1 MRKIIR
7 GIPKKTIEYIL
18 QLFGPT
24 MDDYPYV
31 LDLKEDSYLISAT
44 AVQRFRLPAD
54 RFYNSREVHRQFVY
68 PEDLP
73 ALWEDLDRIQS
84 GEKSDHNMEYRWLDR
99 QGDPVWI
106 NCRGL
111 VLYEQDGSPRYLIG
125 CINEIGKKQKADN
138 VSGLLG
144 AGGLWQY
151 AQEFPAFLPDGFVM
165 RLGIDDLGV
174 VNSSFGMNFG
184 DYLLKETADCIRRA
198 MEPEQRLFRL
208 VSDQF
213 IITDMSGRSIR
224 DAKQLYDRIRTE
236 ISSWVEAHQYQILF
250 TVSAGIIGTGGRVND
265 YDQILKYLEF
275 ALNKAKRAGKNESY
289 VFAEQDYEAWRRRQR
304 LAKQL
309 LYAVN
314 NGYEGFEVYYQPLMN
329 APEHHLVSAEAL
341 MRFYI
346 PAEAVSPHDSSEKEQ
361 RMVSPEEFIPILE
374 ESGLIIPAGR
384 WLLHKAAA
392 DCKKWQKYCPG
403 MRVQVNVS
411 YVQVAKTNVLRE
423 VREALEESGLP
434 AECMGVELTE
444 SGYLDPGG
452 HFQKVW
458 QGLKALGVKVLLDD
472 FGTRYSNF
480 HCLGDL
486 TPHGLK
492 IDRSFTRKA
501 LADSYEFNLLAQ
513 MIQMSK
519 RLGIYVCI
527 EGIET
532 QEELERILM
541 LGPDR
546 IQGYYF
552 SRPLP
557 EELFRKKFIRQKE
570 MLGNA

>member
-1 MRKIIR
+1 
-7 GIPKKTIEYIL
+7 
-18 QLFGPT
+18 

-31 LDLKEDSYLISAT
+31 LDLKEDSYIISST

-54 RFYNSREVHRQFVY
+54 HFLHSREMHRQFVY

-73 ALWEDLDRIQS
+73 ALWADLDRIQS
-84 GEKSDHNMEYRWLDR
+84 GEKSDHNMDYRWLDR
-99 QGDPVWI
+99 HGDPVWI

-151 AQEFPAFLPDGFVM
+151 AQEFPAFLPNGFVM
-165 RLGIDDLGV
+165 RLGMDDLGV

-184 DYLLKETADCIRRA
+184 DYLLKETADCIQRV

-213 IITDMSGRSIR
+213 IIADLSGRNIR
-224 DAKQLYDRIRTE
+224 DAKQLYDRIRME

-250 TVSAGIIGTGGRVND
+250 TVSVGIIGTGGRAND
-265 YDQILKYLEF
+265 YDQLLKYLEF
-275 ALNKAKRAGKNESY
+275 ALNEAKRAGKNESY
-289 VFAEQDYEAWRRRQR
+289 VFAEHDYEAWRRRQR

-314 NGYEGFEVYYQPLMN
+314 NGYDGFEVYYQPVMN

-346 PAEAVSPHDSSEKEQ
+346 PAEAVSPYDSSEKEQ

-384 WLLHKAAA
+384 WMLHKAAS
-392 DCKKWQKYCPG
+392 DCKKWQKDCPG

-444 SGYLDPGG
+444 SGYLDSGG
-452 HFQKVW
+452 HFRKVW

-486 TPHGLK
+486 TPNGLK

-513 MIQMSK
+513 MIQMSR
-519 RLGIYVCI
+519 RLGICVCI

-532 QEELERILM
+532 KEELERILM
-541 LGPDR
+541 LEPDR

-570 MLGNA
+570 MSGDA

>member
-1 MRKIIR
+1 MRKVIR

-18 QLFGPT
+18 QLFSPT

-31 LDLKEDSYLISAT
+31 LDLKEDSYLISST

-54 RFYNSREVHRQFVY
+54 HFIHSREIHRQFVY

-73 ALWEDLDRIQS
+73 ALWADLDRIQS
-84 GEKSDHNMEYRWLDR
+84 GEKSDHNMDYRWLDR
-99 QGDPVWI
+99 HGDPVWI

-144 AGGLWQY
+144 AGALWQY

-165 RLGIDDLGV
+165 RLGMDDLGV

-184 DYLLKETADCIRRA
+184 DYLLKETADCIRRV

-213 IITDMSGRSIR
+213 IIADLSGRNIR

-250 TVSAGIIGTGGRVND
+250 TVSAGIIGTGGRAND
-265 YDQILKYLEF
+265 YDQFLKYLEF

-289 VFAEQDYEAWRRRQR
+289 VFAEHDYEAWRRRQR

-314 NGYEGFEVYYQPLMN
+314 NGYEGFEVYYQPVMN

-361 RMVSPEEFIPILE
+361 RMVSPAEFIPILE

-392 DCKKWQKYCPG
+392 DCKKWQKDCPG

-423 VREALEESGLP
+423 IREALDELAVKIACDKISEKELQKLLEVKAQFENSPKTGDVKMIAEMDVKFHDVIFESTGNPKLVTLLNNLREQIYRYRVEYIKNPDNYPILIAEHNAIAEGLKNRDKE
-434 AECMGVELTE
+434 AATLAMHKHVKNQAVAVKSVIQCQDETE
-444 SGYLDPGG
+444 S
-452 HFQKVW
+452 
-458 QGLKALGVKVLLDD
+458 
-472 FGTRYSNF
+472 
-480 HCLGDL
+480 
-486 TPHGLK
+486 
-492 IDRSFTRKA
+492 
-501 LADSYEFNLLAQ
+501 E
-513 MIQMSK
+513 
-519 RLGIYVCI
+519 
-527 EGIET
+527 
-532 QEELERILM
+532 
-541 LGPDR
+541 
-546 IQGYYF
+546 
-552 SRPLP
+552 
-557 EELFRKKFIRQKE
+557 
-570 MLGNA
+570 

>member
-1 MRKIIR
+1 MRKVIR

-18 QLFGPT
+18 QLFSPT

-31 LDLKEDSYLISAT
+31 LDLKEDSYLISST
-44 AVQRFRLPAD
+44 AVQRFRLPTD
-54 RFYNSREVHRQFVY
+54 HFLHSREMHRQFVY

-73 ALWEDLDRIQS
+73 ALWADLDRIQS
-84 GEKSDHNMEYRWLDR
+84 GEKSDHNMDYRWLDR
-99 QGDPVWI
+99 HGDPVWI

-125 CINEIGKKQKADN
+125 CINAIGKKQKADN

-165 RLGIDDLGV
+165 RLGMDDLGV

-184 DYLLKETADCIRRA
+184 DYLLKETADCIQRV

-213 IITDMSGRSIR
+213 IIADLSGRNIR
-224 DAKQLYDRIRTE
+224 DAKQLYDRIRME

-250 TVSAGIIGTGGRVND
+250 TVSVGIIGTGGRAND
-265 YDQILKYLEF
+265 YDQLLKYLEF
-275 ALNKAKRAGKNESY
+275 ALNEAKRAGKNESY

-314 NGYEGFEVYYQPLMN
+314 NGYDGFEVYYQPVMN

-346 PAEAVSPHDSSEKEQ
+346 PAEAVSPYDSSEKEQ

-384 WLLHKAAA
+384 WMLHKAAS
-392 DCKKWQKYCPG
+392 DCKKWQKDCPG

-444 SGYLDPGG
+444 SGYLDSGG
-452 HFQKVW
+452 HFRKVW

-486 TPHGLK
+486 TPNGLK

-532 QEELERILM
+532 KEELERILM
-541 LGPDR
+541 LEPDR

-570 MLGNA
+570 MSGNA

>member
-1 MRKIIR
+1 MRKVIH
-7 GIPKKTIEYIL
+7 GIPKKTIEYML
-18 QLFGPT
+18 RLFSPT

-31 LDLKEDSYLISAT
+31 LDLKDDSYLISST

-54 RFYNSREVHRQFVY
+54 HFSNSREVHRQFVY

-73 ALWEDLDRIQS
+73 ALWEDLDRIRS
-84 GEKSDHNMEYRWLDR
+84 GEKSDHNMDYRWLDR
-99 QGDPVWI
+99 HGDPVWI

-151 AQEFPAFLPDGFVM
+151 AQEFPAFLPDGFVI
-165 RLGIDDLGV
+165 RLGMDDLGV

-184 DYLLKETADCIRRA
+184 DYLLKETADCIQRV

-213 IITDMSGRSIR
+213 IIADLSGRSIR

-250 TVSAGIIGTGGRVND
+250 TVSVGIIGTGGRAND
-265 YDQILKYLEF
+265 YDQLLKYLEF

-314 NGYEGFEVYYQPLMN
+314 NGYEGFEVYYQPVMN

-346 PAEAVSPHDSSEKEQ
+346 PAEAVSPYDSSERER

-384 WLLHKAAA
+384 WLLRKAAA
-392 DCKKWQKYCPG
+392 DCKKWQKDCPG

-423 VREALEESGLP
+423 IREVLEESGLP

-452 HFQKVW
+452 HFHKVW

-501 LADSYEFNLLAQ
+501 LTDSYEFNLLNQ

-532 QEELERILM
+532 KEELERMQRLE
-541 LGPDR
+541 PER

-570 MLGNA
+570 MSGNA

>member
-1 MRKIIR
+1 MRKVIR

-18 QLFGPT
+18 QLFSPT

-31 LDLKEDSYLISAT
+31 LDLKEDSYLISST

-54 RFYNSREVHRQFVY
+54 HFIHSREIHRQFVY

-73 ALWEDLDRIQS
+73 ALWADLDRIQS
-84 GEKSDHNMEYRWLDR
+84 GEKSDHNMDYRWLDR
-99 QGDPVWI
+99 HGDPVWI

-144 AGGLWQY
+144 AGALWQY

-165 RLGIDDLGV
+165 RLGMDDLGV

-184 DYLLKETADCIRRA
+184 DYLLKETADCIQRV

-213 IITDMSGRSIR
+213 IIADLSGRNIR
-224 DAKQLYDRIRTE
+224 DAKQLYDRIRME

-250 TVSAGIIGTGGRVND
+250 TVSAGIIGTEGRAND
-265 YDQILKYLEF
+265 YDQLLKYLEF
-275 ALNKAKRAGKNESY
+275 ALNEAKRAGKNASY
-289 VFAEQDYEAWRRRQR
+289 VFAEHDYEAWRRRQR

-314 NGYEGFEVYYQPLMN
+314 NGYEGFEVYYQPVMN

-384 WLLHKAAA
+384 WMLHKAAA
-392 DCKKWQKYCPG
+392 DCKKWQKDCPG

-452 HFQKVW
+452 HFRKVW

-486 TPHGLK
+486 TPNGLK

-527 EGIET
+527 EGIEI

-541 LGPDR
+541 LEPDR

-570 MLGNA
+570 MSGNA

>member
-1 MRKIIR
+1 MRKVIR

-18 QLFGPT
+18 QLFSPT
-24 MDDYPYV
+24 MDNYPYV
-31 LDLKEDSYLISAT
+31 LDLKEDSYLISST

-54 RFYNSREVHRQFVY
+54 HFFHSREMHRQFVY

-73 ALWEDLDRIQS
+73 ALWADLDRIQS
-84 GEKSDHNMEYRWLDR
+84 GEKSDHNMDYRWLDR
-99 QGDPVWI
+99 HGDPVWI

-165 RLGIDDLGV
+165 RLGMDDLGV

-184 DYLLKETADCIRRA
+184 DYLLKETADCIQRV

-213 IITDMSGRSIR
+213 IIADLSGRNIR
-224 DAKQLYDRIRTE
+224 DAKQLYDRIRME

-250 TVSAGIIGTGGRVND
+250 TVSVGIIGTGGRAND
-265 YDQILKYLEF
+265 YDQLLKYLEF
-275 ALNKAKRAGKNESY
+275 ALNEAKRAGKNESY
-289 VFAEQDYEAWRRRQR
+289 VFAEHDYEAWRRRQR

-314 NGYEGFEVYYQPLMN
+314 NGYDGFEVYYQPVMN

-346 PAEAVSPHDSSEKEQ
+346 PAEAVSPYDSSEKEQ

-384 WLLHKAAA
+384 WMLHKAAS
-392 DCKKWQKYCPG
+392 DCKKWQKDCPG

-444 SGYLDPGG
+444 SGYLDSGG
-452 HFQKVW
+452 HFRKVW

-486 TPHGLK
+486 TPNGLK

-532 QEELERILM
+532 KEELERILM
-541 LGPDR
+541 LEPDR

-570 MLGNA
+570 MSGDA

>member
-1 MRKIIR
+1 MRKVIH
-7 GIPKKTIEYIL
+7 GIPKKTIEYML
-18 QLFGPT
+18 QLFSPT

-31 LDLKEDSYLISAT
+31 LDLKDDSYLISST

-54 RFYNSREVHRQFVY
+54 HFSNSREVHRQFVY

-73 ALWEDLDRIQS
+73 ALWEDLDRIRS
-84 GEKSDHNMEYRWLDR
+84 GEKSDHNMDYRWLDR
-99 QGDPVWI
+99 HGDPVWI

-151 AQEFPAFLPDGFVM
+151 AQEFPAFLPDGFVI
-165 RLGIDDLGV
+165 RLGMDDLGV

-184 DYLLKETADCIRRA
+184 DYLLKETADCIQRV

-213 IITDMSGRSIR
+213 IIADLSGRSIR
-224 DAKQLYDRIRTE
+224 DAKQLYERIRTE

-250 TVSAGIIGTGGRVND
+250 TVSTGIIGTGGRAND
-265 YDQILKYLEF
+265 YDQLLKYLEF
-275 ALNKAKRAGKNESY
+275 ALNQAKRAGKNESY

-314 NGYEGFEVYYQPLMN
+314 NGYEGFEVYYQPVMN

-341 MRFYI
+341 MRFFI

-361 RMVSPEEFIPILE
+361 RMVSPAEFIPILE

-392 DCKKWQKYCPG
+392 DCKKWQKDCPG

-411 YVQVAKTNVLRE
+411 YVQVAKANVLRE

-452 HFQKVW
+452 HFRKVW

-486 TPHGLK
+486 TPNGLK

-541 LGPDR
+541 LEPDR

-570 MLGNA
+570 MSGNA

>member
-1 MRKIIR
+1 MRKVIR
-7 GIPKKTIEYIL
+7 GIPKKTIEYVI
-18 QLFGPT
+18 QLFSPT
-24 MDDYPYV
+24 MDDFPYV

-54 RFYNSREVHRQFVY
+54 HFFHSREVHRQFVY

-73 ALWEDLDRIQS
+73 ALWEDLDRIKS
-84 GEKSDHNMEYRWLDR
+84 GEKSDHNMDYRWLDR

-165 RLGIDDLGV
+165 RLGMDDLGV

-184 DYLLKETADCIRRA
+184 DYLLKETADCIRRV

-213 IITDMSGRSIR
+213 IIADMSGRSIR
-224 DAKQLYDRIRTE
+224 DAKQLYDRIRME

-250 TVSAGIIGTGGRVND
+250 TVSVGIIGTGGRAND
-265 YDQILKYLEF
+265 YDQLLKYLEF

-314 NGYEGFEVYYQPLMN
+314 NGYEGFEVYYQPVMN

-346 PAEAVSPHDSSEKEQ
+346 PAEAVSPYDSSERER

-384 WLLHKAAA
+384 WLLRKAAA
-392 DCKKWQKYCPG
+392 DCKKWQKDCPG

-423 VREALEESGLP
+423 IREVLEESGLP

-452 HFQKVW
+452 HFHKVW

-486 TPHGLK
+486 TPNGLK

-501 LADSYEFNLLAQ
+501 LADSYELNLLYQ

-541 LGPDR
+541 LEPDR

-570 MLGNA
+570 MSGNA

>member
-1 MRKIIR
+1 M
-7 GIPKKTIEYIL
+7 
-18 QLFGPT
+18 
-24 MDDYPYV
+24 
-31 LDLKEDSYLISAT
+31 
-44 AVQRFRLPAD
+44 
-54 RFYNSREVHRQFVY
+54 
-68 PEDLP
+68 
-73 ALWEDLDRIQS
+73 
-84 GEKSDHNMEYRWLDR
+84 
-99 QGDPVWI
+99 
-106 NCRGL
+106 
-111 VLYEQDGSPRYLIG
+111 
-125 CINEIGKKQKADN
+125 
-138 VSGLLG
+138 
-144 AGGLWQY
+144 
-151 AQEFPAFLPDGFVM
+151 
-165 RLGIDDLGV
+165 
-174 VNSSFGMNFG
+174 NSSFGMNFG
-184 DYLLKETADCIRRA
+184 DYLLKETADCIQRV

-213 IITDMSGRSIR
+213 IIADLSGRSIR
-224 DAKQLYDRIRTE
+224 DAKQLYERIRTE
-236 ISSWVEAHQYQILF
+236 ISSWVEVHQYQILF
-250 TVSAGIIGTGGRVND
+250 TVSAGIIGTGGRAND
-265 YDQILKYLEF
+265 YDQLLKYLEF
-275 ALNKAKRAGKNESY
+275 ALNEAKRAGKNESY
-289 VFAEQDYEAWRRRQR
+289 VFAEHDYEAWRRRQR

-314 NGYEGFEVYYQPLMN
+314 NGYEGFEVYYQPVMN

-361 RMVSPEEFIPILE
+361 RMVLPAEFIPILE

-392 DCKKWQKYCPG
+392 DCKKWQKDCPG

-411 YVQVAKTNVLRE
+411 YVQVAKANVLRE

-452 HFQKVW
+452 HFRKVW

-486 TPHGLK
+486 TPNGLK

-541 LGPDR
+541 LEPDR

-570 MLGNA
+570 MSGNA

>member
-1 MRKIIR
+1 MRKVIR

-18 QLFGPT
+18 QLFSPT
-24 MDDYPYV
+24 MDNYPYV
-31 LDLKEDSYLISAT
+31 LDLKEDSYLISST

-54 RFYNSREVHRQFVY
+54 HFFHSREMHRQFVY

-73 ALWEDLDRIQS
+73 ALWADLDRIQS
-84 GEKSDHNMEYRWLDR
+84 GEKSDHNMDYRWLDR
-99 QGDPVWI
+99 HGDPVWI

-151 AQEFPAFLPDGFVM
+151 AQEFPAFLPNGFVM
-165 RLGIDDLGV
+165 RLGMDDLGV

-184 DYLLKETADCIRRA
+184 DYLLKETADCIQRV

-213 IITDMSGRSIR
+213 IIADLSGRNIR
-224 DAKQLYDRIRTE
+224 DAKQLYDRIRME

-250 TVSAGIIGTGGRVND
+250 TVSVGIIGTGGRAND
-265 YDQILKYLEF
+265 YDQLLKYLEF
-275 ALNKAKRAGKNESY
+275 ALNEAKRAGKNESY
-289 VFAEQDYEAWRRRQR
+289 VFAEHDYEAWRRRQR

-314 NGYEGFEVYYQPLMN
+314 NGYDGFEVYYQPVMN

-346 PAEAVSPHDSSEKEQ
+346 PAEAVSPYDSSEKEQ

-384 WLLHKAAA
+384 WMLHKAAS
-392 DCKKWQKYCPG
+392 DCKKWQKDCPG

-444 SGYLDPGG
+444 SGYLDSGG
-452 HFQKVW
+452 HFRKVW

-486 TPHGLK
+486 TPNGLK

-513 MIQMSK
+513 MIQMSR
-519 RLGIYVCI
+519 RLGICVCI

-532 QEELERILM
+532 KEELERILM
-541 LGPDR
+541 LEPDR

-552 SRPLP
+552 SRPLQ

-570 MLGNA
+570 MSGDA

>member
-54 RFYNSREVHRQFVY
+54 RFYNSREVQRQFVY

-151 AQEFPAFLPDGFVM
+151 AQEFPAFLTDGFVM

-224 DAKQLYDRIRTE
+224 DAKQLYDRIRME

-275 ALNKAKRAGKNESY
+275 SLNKAKRAGKNESY

-314 NGYEGFEVYYQPLMN
+314 NGYEGFEVYYQPVMN
-329 APEHHLVSAEAL
+329 APEHHLLSAEAL

-346 PAEAVSPHDSSEKEQ
+346 PAEAVSPYDSSEKER

-384 WLLHKAAA
+384 WLLRKAAA
-392 DCKKWQKYCPG
+392 DCKKWQKDCPG

-423 VREALEESGLP
+423 IRDALEESGLP

-452 HFQKVW
+452 HFHKVW

-570 MLGNA
+570 MSGNA

>member
-1 MRKIIR
+1 MRKVIH
-7 GIPKKTIEYIL
+7 GIPKKTIEYML
-18 QLFGPT
+18 RLFSPT

-31 LDLKEDSYLISAT
+31 LDLKEDSYLISST

-54 RFYNSREVHRQFVY
+54 HFLNSREVHRQFVY

-73 ALWEDLDRIQS
+73 ALWEDLDRIRS
-84 GEKSDHNMEYRWLDR
+84 GEKSDHNMDYRWLDL

-151 AQEFPAFLPDGFVM
+151 AQECPAFLPDGFVM
-165 RLGIDDLGV
+165 RLGVDDLGV

-184 DYLLKETADCIRRA
+184 DYLLKETADCIQRV

-208 VSDQF
+208 VADQF
-213 IITDMSGRSIR
+213 IIADLSGRSIR
-224 DAKQLYDRIRTE
+224 DAKQLYERIRTE

-250 TVSAGIIGTGGRVND
+250 TVSAGIIGTGGRATD
-265 YDQILKYLEF
+265 YDQLLKYLEF
-275 ALNKAKRAGKNESY
+275 ALNEAKRAGKNESY
-289 VFAEQDYEAWRRRQR
+289 VFAEHDYEAWRRRQR

-314 NGYEGFEVYYQPLMN
+314 NGYEGFEVYYQPVMN

-361 RMVSPEEFIPILE
+361 RMVSPAEFIPILE

-384 WLLHKAAA
+384 WMLHKAAA
-392 DCKKWQKYCPG
+392 DCKKWQKDCPG

-411 YVQVAKTNVLRE
+411 YVQVAKANVLRE

-452 HFQKVW
+452 HFRKVW

-486 TPHGLK
+486 TPNGLK

-501 LADSYEFNLLAQ
+501 LADSYELNLLYQ

-541 LGPDR
+541 LEPDR

-557 EELFRKKFIRQKE
+557 EELFCKKFIRQKE
-570 MLGNA
+570 MSGNA

>member
-213 IITDMSGRSIR
+213 IIADMSGRSIR
-224 DAKQLYDRIRTE
+224 DAKQLYDRIRME

-314 NGYEGFEVYYQPLMN
+314 NGYEGFEVYYQPVMN
-329 APEHHLVSAEAL
+329 APEHHLLSAEAL

-346 PAEAVSPHDSSEKEQ
+346 PAEAVSPYDSSEKER

-392 DCKKWQKYCPG
+392 DCKKWQKDCPG

-411 YVQVAKTNVLRE
+411 YVQVAKANVLRE
-423 VREALEESGLP
+423 IRDALEESGLP

>member
-1 MRKIIR
+1 MRKVIR

-18 QLFGPT
+18 QLFSPT
-24 MDDYPYV
+24 MDNYPYV
-31 LDLKEDSYLISAT
+31 LDLKEDSYLISST

-54 RFYNSREVHRQFVY
+54 HFFHSREMHRQFVY

-73 ALWEDLDRIQS
+73 ALWADLDRIQS
-84 GEKSDHNMEYRWLDR
+84 GEKSDHNMDYRWLDR
-99 QGDPVWI
+99 HGDPVWI

-151 AQEFPAFLPDGFVM
+151 AQEFPAFLPNGFVM
-165 RLGIDDLGV
+165 RLGMDDLGV

-184 DYLLKETADCIRRA
+184 DYLLKETADCIQRV

-213 IITDMSGRSIR
+213 IIADLSGRNIR
-224 DAKQLYDRIRTE
+224 DAKQLYDRIRME

-250 TVSAGIIGTGGRVND
+250 TVSVGIIGTGGRAND
-265 YDQILKYLEF
+265 YDQLLKYLEF
-275 ALNKAKRAGKNESY
+275 ALNEAKRAGKNESY
-289 VFAEQDYEAWRRRQR
+289 VFAEHDYEAWRRRQR

-314 NGYEGFEVYYQPLMN
+314 NGYDGFEVYYQPVMN

-346 PAEAVSPHDSSEKEQ
+346 PAEAVSPYDSSEKEQ

-384 WLLHKAAA
+384 WMLHKAAS
-392 DCKKWQKYCPG
+392 DCKKWQKDCPG

-444 SGYLDPGG
+444 SGYLDSGG
-452 HFQKVW
+452 HFRKVW

-486 TPHGLK
+486 TPNGLK

-532 QEELERILM
+532 KEELERILM
-541 LGPDR
+541 LEPDR

-570 MLGNA
+570 MSGDA

>member
-1 MRKIIR
+1 MRKVIR

-18 QLFGPT
+18 QLFSPT
-24 MDDYPYV
+24 MDNYPYV
-31 LDLKEDSYLISAT
+31 LNLKEDSYLISST

-54 RFYNSREVHRQFVY
+54 HFFHSREMHRQFVY

-73 ALWEDLDRIQS
+73 ALWADLDRIQS
-84 GEKSDHNMEYRWLDR
+84 GEKSDHNMDYRWLDR
-99 QGDPVWI
+99 HGDPVWI

-111 VLYEQDGSPRYLIG
+111 VLYEQDGSPKYLIG

-151 AQEFPAFLPDGFVM
+151 AQEFPAFLPNGFVM
-165 RLGIDDLGV
+165 RLGMDDLGV

-184 DYLLKETADCIRRA
+184 DYLLKETADCIQRV

-213 IITDMSGRSIR
+213 IIADLSGRNIR
-224 DAKQLYDRIRTE
+224 DAKQLYDRIRME

-250 TVSAGIIGTGGRVND
+250 TVSVGIIGTGGRAND
-265 YDQILKYLEF
+265 YDQLLKYLEF
-275 ALNKAKRAGKNESY
+275 ALNEAKRAGKNESY
-289 VFAEQDYEAWRRRQR
+289 VFAEHDYEAWRRRQR

-314 NGYEGFEVYYQPLMN
+314 NGYDGFEVYYQPVMN

-346 PAEAVSPHDSSEKEQ
+346 PAEAVSPYDSSEKEQ

-384 WLLHKAAA
+384 WMLHKAAS
-392 DCKKWQKYCPG
+392 DCKKWQKDCPG

-444 SGYLDPGG
+444 SGYLDSGG
-452 HFQKVW
+452 HFRKVW

-486 TPHGLK
+486 TPNGLK

-532 QEELERILM
+532 KEELERILM
-541 LGPDR
+541 LEPDR

-570 MLGNA
+570 MSGDA

>member
-1 MRKIIR
+1 MRKVIR

-18 QLFGPT
+18 QLFSPT
-24 MDDYPYV
+24 MDNYPYV
-31 LDLKEDSYLISAT
+31 LDLKEDSYLISST

-54 RFYNSREVHRQFVY
+54 HFFHSREMHRQFVY

-73 ALWEDLDRIQS
+73 ALWADLDRIQS
-84 GEKSDHNMEYRWLDR
+84 GEKSDHNMDYRWLDR
-99 QGDPVWI
+99 HGDPVWI

-111 VLYEQDGSPRYLIG
+111 VLYEQDGSPKYLIG

-151 AQEFPAFLPDGFVM
+151 AQEFPAFLPNGFVM
-165 RLGIDDLGV
+165 RLGMDDLGV

-184 DYLLKETADCIRRA
+184 DYLLKETADCIQRV

-213 IITDMSGRSIR
+213 IIADLSGRNIR
-224 DAKQLYDRIRTE
+224 DAKQLYDRIRME

-250 TVSAGIIGTGGRVND
+250 TVSVGIIGTGGRAND
-265 YDQILKYLEF
+265 YDQLLKYLEF
-275 ALNKAKRAGKNESY
+275 ALNEAKRAGKNESY
-289 VFAEQDYEAWRRRQR
+289 VFAEHDYEAWRRRQR

-314 NGYEGFEVYYQPLMN
+314 NGYDGFEVYYQPVMN

-346 PAEAVSPHDSSEKEQ
+346 PAEAVSPYDSSEKEQ

-384 WLLHKAAA
+384 WMLHKAAS
-392 DCKKWQKYCPG
+392 DCKKWQKDCPG

-444 SGYLDPGG
+444 SGYLDSGG
-452 HFQKVW
+452 HFRKVW

-486 TPHGLK
+486 TPNGLK

-532 QEELERILM
+532 KEELERILM
-541 LGPDR
+541 LEPDR

-570 MLGNA
+570 MSGDA

>member
-1 MRKIIR
+1 MRKVIH
-7 GIPKKTIEYIL
+7 GIPKKTIEYML
-18 QLFGPT
+18 RLFSPT

-31 LDLKEDSYLISAT
+31 LDLKDDSYLISST

-54 RFYNSREVHRQFVY
+54 HFSNSREVHRQFVY

-73 ALWEDLDRIQS
+73 ALWEDLDRIRS
-84 GEKSDHNMEYRWLDR
+84 GEKSDHNMDYRWLDR

-151 AQEFPAFLPDGFVM
+151 AQEFPAFLPDGFVI
-165 RLGIDDLGV
+165 RLGMDDLGV

-184 DYLLKETADCIRRA
+184 DYLLKETADCIQRV

-213 IITDMSGRSIR
+213 IIADLSGRSIR
-224 DAKQLYDRIRTE
+224 DAKQLYERIRTE

-250 TVSAGIIGTGGRVND
+250 TVSAGIIGTGGRAND
-265 YDQILKYLEF
+265 YDQLLKYLEF
-275 ALNKAKRAGKNESY
+275 ALNEAKRAGKNESY
-289 VFAEQDYEAWRRRQR
+289 VFAEHDYEAWRRRQR

-314 NGYEGFEVYYQPLMN
+314 NGYEGFEVYYQPVMN

-361 RMVSPEEFIPILE
+361 RMVSPARNSFRSWRRAE
-374 ESGLIIPAGR
+374 LIIPAGR

-392 DCKKWQKYCPG
+392 DCKKWQKDCPG

-411 YVQVAKTNVLRE
+411 YVQVAKANVLRE
-423 VREALEESGLP
+423 VREALEE
-434 AECMGVELTE
+434 
-444 SGYLDPGG
+444 PG
-452 HFQKVW
+452 FRQS
-458 QGLKALGVKVLLDD
+458 ALGVGADRERLSGSGRA
-472 FGTRYSNF
+472 FPEGMA
-480 HCLGDL
+480 
-486 TPHGLK
+486 GLK
-492 IDRSFTRKA
+492 GSWR
-501 LADSYEFNLLAQ
+501 
-513 MIQMSK
+513 
-519 RLGIYVCI
+519 
-527 EGIET
+527 EGAS
-532 QEELERILM
+532 
-541 LGPDR
+541 G
-546 IQGYYF
+546 
-552 SRPLP
+552 
-557 EELFRKKFIRQKE
+557 
-570 MLGNA
+570 

>member
-1 MRKIIR
+1 MEIR
-7 GIPKKTIEYIL
+7 SG
-18 QLFGPT
+18 
-24 MDDYPYV
+24 
-31 LDLKEDSYLISAT
+31 ST
-44 AVQRFRLPAD
+44 AGGWCF
-54 RFYNSREVHRQFVY
+54 
-68 PEDLP
+68 
-73 ALWEDLDRIQS
+73 I
-84 GEKSDHNMEYRWLDR
+84 
-99 QGDPVWI
+99 
-106 NCRGL
+106 
-111 VLYEQDGSPRYLIG
+111 EQDGSPRYLIG

-151 AQEFPAFLPDGFVM
+151 AQEFPAFLPNGFVM
-165 RLGIDDLGV
+165 RLGMDDLGV

-184 DYLLKETADCIRRA
+184 DYLLKETADCIQRV

-213 IITDMSGRSIR
+213 IIADLSGRNIR
-224 DAKQLYDRIRTE
+224 DAKQLYDRIRME

-250 TVSAGIIGTGGRVND
+250 TVSVGIIGTGGRAND
-265 YDQILKYLEF
+265 YDQLLKYLEF
-275 ALNKAKRAGKNESY
+275 ALNEAKRAGKNESY
-289 VFAEQDYEAWRRRQR
+289 VFAEHDYEAWRRRQR

-314 NGYEGFEVYYQPLMN
+314 NGYDGFEVYYQPVMN
-329 APEHHLVSAEAL
+329 AQEHHLVSAEAL

-346 PAEAVSPHDSSEKEQ
+346 PAEAVSPYDSSEKEQ

-384 WLLHKAAA
+384 WMLHKAAS
-392 DCKKWQKYCPG
+392 DCKKWQKDCPG

-444 SGYLDPGG
+444 SGYLDSGG
-452 HFQKVW
+452 HFRKVW

-486 TPHGLK
+486 TPNGLK

-513 MIQMSK
+513 MIQMSR
-519 RLGIYVCI
+519 RLGICVCI

-532 QEELERILM
+532 KEELERILM
-541 LGPDR
+541 LEPDR

-552 SRPLP
+552 SRPLQ

-570 MLGNA
+570 MSGDA

>member
-1 MRKIIR
+1 MRKVIR

-18 QLFGPT
+18 QLFSPT

-31 LDLKEDSYLISAT
+31 LDLKEDSYLISST
-44 AVQRFRLPAD
+44 AVQRFRLPTD
-54 RFYNSREVHRQFVY
+54 HFLHSREMHRQFVY

-73 ALWEDLDRIQS
+73 ALWADLDRIQS
-84 GEKSDHNMEYRWLDR
+84 GEKSDHNMDYRWLDR
-99 QGDPVWI
+99 HGDPVWI

-151 AQEFPAFLPDGFVM
+151 AQEFPAFLPNGFVM
-165 RLGIDDLGV
+165 RLGMDDLGV

-184 DYLLKETADCIRRA
+184 DYLLKETADCIQRV

-213 IITDMSGRSIR
+213 IIADLSGRNIR
-224 DAKQLYDRIRTE
+224 DAKQLYDRIRME

-250 TVSAGIIGTGGRVND
+250 TVSVGIIGTGGRAND
-265 YDQILKYLEF
+265 YDQLLKYLEF
-275 ALNKAKRAGKNESY
+275 ALNEAKRAGKNESY
-289 VFAEQDYEAWRRRQR
+289 VFAEHDYEAWRRRQR

-314 NGYEGFEVYYQPLMN
+314 NGYDGFEVYYQPVMN

-346 PAEAVSPHDSSEKEQ
+346 PAEAVSPYDSSEKEQ

-384 WLLHKAAA
+384 WMLHKAAS
-392 DCKKWQKYCPG
+392 DCKKWQKDCPG

-444 SGYLDPGG
+444 SGYLDSGG
-452 HFQKVW
+452 HFRKVW

-486 TPHGLK
+486 TPNGLK

-532 QEELERILM
+532 KEELERILM
-541 LGPDR
+541 LEPDR

-570 MLGNA
+570 MSGNA